1 MASKAKTQG
10 QQSRAAAHTAGA
22 GTGTLMVILAN
33 NLPEGKWKHMV
44 AAAAPTLAIGISSG
58 LVWIRAF
65 MEKRRLEKQ
74 RREEA
79 RIADEYF
86 NNAMDTIEEAL
97 SKPNLTEERRN
108 ELEQK
113 RQLLEDSRIN
123 GQLALVLKLNNDK
136 SKATASR
143 EPQEVAAG

>member
-1 MASKAKTQG
+1 
-10 QQSRAAAHTAGA
+10 
-22 GTGTLMVILAN
+22 
-33 NLPEGKWKHMV
+33 
-44 AAAAPTLAIGISSG
+44 
-58 LVWIRAF
+58 

-79 RIADEYF
+79 RIAEETF
-86 NNAMDTIEEAL
+86 NKAMDTIEEAL

-108 ELEQK
+108 DLQQK

-143 EPQEVAAG
+143 EQQEVPAS